1 MHDAVS
7 LLDAIARLAREAG
20 RRVMAVYAT
29 DFAVQG
35 KPDASP
41 VTLADRQAEA
51 VIVAGL
57 RALTPDVPIVA
68 EEAMAAGD
76 APMLAVGGRFW
87 LVDPLDGTREF
98 VARNVEFTINIALI
112 EQGQPVLG
120 VVLASAVGGPGGAS
134 TPASWTRGRGWK
146 MPLGARPSI
155 AARYRLRG
163 SRCWPAAR
171 MAMPRRWTHFY
182 TTTWPAARRH
192 ALAIL
197 VHR

>member
-7 LLDAIARLAREAG
+7 LLDAIACLAREAG

-41 VTLADRQAEA
+41 VTLVDRQAEA

-98 VARNVEFTINIALI
+98 VARNGEFTINIALI
-112 EQGQPVLG
+112 EQGLPVLG
-120 VVLASAVGGPGGAS
+120 VVLAPPVDVSGWLPLRRDRGPRGVVGRCHWAQGHPL
-134 TPASWTRGRGWK
+134 PRGTG
-146 MPLGARPSI
+146 
-155 AARYRLRG
+155 
-163 SRCWPAAR
+163 
-171 MAMPRRWTHFY
+171 
-182 TTTWPAARRH
+182 
-192 ALAIL
+192 
-197 VHR
+197 